1 MPRSRPPRAVG
12 SYGLLDIVRQPSRL
26 GQLPPAPDLS
36 RRDIAALERGE
47 ARLVSCFVRN
57 PPGIRRRGPRLGGLE
72 LSATTVS
79 WWPFFSVRRAGRML
93 DIGGVTLVRP
103 AEPSDQRFGVPGNL
117 HLFSLVRCA
126 TPAGPLDL
134 LVPTADLPLVTWR
147 LSGGDIPPGEAVAWA
162 AQATQAALAGQ
173 AAEASQAR
181 RAGRAGR
188 RPPPSGREIRWR
200 GLAGVVSVAIA
211 AALIA
216 LGVGLPA
223 ALLLNTGALLIVT
236 SIFSGFMMWR
246 RGRRI
251 KRTQ

>member
-1 MPRSRPPRAVG
+1 MPRSRPPKAVG

-26 GQLPPAPDLS
+26 GQIPPAPDLS
-36 RRDIAALERGE
+36 RRDIAALERGQ
-47 ARLVSCFVRN
+47 ARRVSCFVRN

-72 LSATTVS
+72 LSATAVS
-79 WWPFFSVRRAGRML
+79 WWPFFSVRRAGRTL
-93 DIGGVTLVRP
+93 DIGSVTLVRP
-103 AEPSDQRFGVPGNL
+103 AEPSDQRFGVPANL

-147 LSGGDIPPGEAVAWA
+147 LSGGDIPPSEAVAWA
-162 AQATQAALAGQ
+162 ARAVQAAQAGQ
-173 AAEASQAR
+173 AAGPSQ
-181 RAGRAGR
+181 AGRARR

-211 AALIA
+211 VALIA

-223 ALLLNTGALLIVT
+223 AMLLNAGALLIVT
-236 SIFSGFMMWR
+236 SIFSGFGMWWR
-246 RGRRI
+246 RRRV

>member
-1 MPRSRPPRAVG
+1 MPRSRPPKAVG
-12 SYGLLDIVRQPSRL
+12 SYGLLDVVHQPSRL
-26 GQLPPAPDLS
+26 GQIPPAPDLS

-103 AEPSDQRFGVPGNL
+103 AGPSDQRFGVPANL

-147 LSGGDIPPGEAVAWA
+147 LSGGDIPPSEAVAWA
-162 AQATQAALAGQ
+162 TQAAQ
-173 AAEASQAR
+173 AAHASQAG

-211 AALIA
+211 VALIA

-223 ALLLNTGALLIVT
+223 AVLLNAGALLIVT
-236 SIFSGFMMWR
+236 SIFNGFMMWW
-246 RGRRI
+246 RGRRV

>member
-1 MPRSRPPRAVG
+1 MPRSRPPKAVG

-26 GQLPPAPDLS
+26 GQIPPAPDLS

-47 ARLVSCFVRN
+47 ARLVSCFARN

-72 LSATTVS
+72 LSAATVS
-79 WWPFFSVRRAGRML
+79 WWPFFSVRRAGRTL

-103 AEPSDQRFGVPGNL
+103 AEPSDQRFGVPANL

-162 AQATQAALAGQ
+162 AQAALAGQ
-173 AAEASQAR
+173 AAEASQPGRAR
-181 RAGRAGR
+181 R
-188 RPPPSGREIRWR
+188 RPRPSGREIRWR

-211 AALIA
+211 VALIA

-223 ALLLNTGALLIVT
+223 AMLLNAGALLIAT
-236 SIFSGFMMWR
+236 SIFSGFGMWWR
-246 RGRRI
+246 RHRV